1 MNIKRHSIFLW
12 LTTSILAILMAVGM
26 TIYFNTYQAS
36 PLARRIAKTATNHK
50 NYLLFRSKG
59 KVKANIIFYQGA
71 LVEEEAYSQ
80 LARDLADKGDNTY
93 ILKTPLNLPVLSPH
107 KAKTIIN
114 QNHLTNVYLAG
125 HSLGGVVA
133 SQNAKVAPVRGLILL
148 ASYPSRKSDLSHKK
162 LRVLSITASNDHILN
177 WEKYEEAKKR
187 LPNSSTFRTIVG
199 GNHSRFV
206 VTTDIKKGMV
216 KLPFLTNHL
225 KNNWLRLFR
234 ILSTN
239 MISTINK
246 KR

>member
-1 MNIKRHSIFLW
+1 MNIERHSIFLW
-12 LTTSILAILMAVGM
+12 LTTSILAILLAIGM

-80 LARDLADKGDNTY
+80 LARDLADKGYNTY
-93 ILKTPLNLPVLSPH
+93 ILKTPLNLPVLSPY
-107 KAKTIIN
+107 KAKTIID

-148 ASYPSRKSDLSHKK
+148 ASYPSSKSDLSHKK

-199 GNHSRFV
+199 GNHSRFGNYGHQ
-206 VTTDIKKGMV
+206 KGDG
-216 KLPFLTNHL
+216 KAT
-225 KNNWLRLFR
+225 
-234 ILSTN
+234 LSHKSSEKQLATF
-239 MISTINK
+239 ISNFIH
-246 KR
+246 

>member
-199 GNHSRFV
+199 GNHSRFGNYGHQ
-206 VTTDIKKGMV
+206 KGDG
-216 KLPFLTNHL
+216 KATLSHNHL

>member
-71 LVEEEAYSQ
+71 LEEEEAYSQ
-80 LARDLADKGDNTY
+80 LARDLADKGYNTY
-93 ILKTPLNLPVLSPH
+93 ILKTPLNLPVLSPY
-107 KAKTIIN
+107 KAKTIID

-148 ASYPSRKSDLSHKK
+148 ASYPSSKSDLSHKK

-199 GNHSRFV
+199 GNHSRFGNYGHQ
-206 VTTDIKKGMV
+206 KGDG
-216 KLPFLTNHL
+216 KAT
-225 KNNWLRLFR
+225 
-234 ILSTN
+234 LSHKSSEKQLATF
-239 MISTINK
+239 ISNFIH
-246 KR
+246 

>member
-80 LARDLADKGDNTY
+80 LARDLADKGYNTY
-93 ILKTPLNLPVLSPH
+93 ILKTPLNLPVLSPY
-107 KAKTIIN
+107 KAKTIID

-148 ASYPSRKSDLSHKK
+148 ASYPSSKSDLSHKK

-177 WEKYEEAKKR
+177 WENMRKLKTPPKFKYFS
-187 LPNSSTFRTIVG
+187 NYCW
-199 GNHSRFV
+199 GNHSRFGNYGHQ
-206 VTTDIKKGMV
+206 KGDG
-216 KLPFLTNHL
+216 KAT
-225 KNNWLRLFR
+225 
-234 ILSTN
+234 LSHKSSEKQLATF
-239 MISTINK
+239 ISNFIH
-246 KR
+246 

>member
-80 LARDLADKGDNTY
+80 LARDLADKGYNTY

-107 KAKTIIN
+107 KAKTINN

-199 GNHSRFV
+199 GNHSRFGNYGHQ
-206 VTTDIKKGMV
+206 KGDG
-216 KLPFLTNHL
+216 KAT
-225 KNNWLRLFR
+225 
-234 ILSTN
+234 LSHKSSEKQLATF
-239 MISTINK
+239 ISNFIH
-246 KR
+246 

>member
-1 MNIKRHSIFLW
+1 MNIKCHSIFLW

-80 LARDLADKGDNTY
+80 LARDLADKGYNTY

-199 GNHSRFV
+199 GNHSRFGNYGHQ
-206 VTTDIKKGMV
+206 KGDG
-216 KLPFLTNHL
+216 KAT
-225 KNNWLRLFR
+225 
-234 ILSTN
+234 LSHKSSEKQLATF
-239 MISTINK
+239 ISNFIH
-246 KR
+246 

>member
-12 LTTSILAILMAVGM
+12 LTTNILAILMAVGM

-199 GNHSRFV
+199 GNHSRFGNYGHQ
-206 VTTDIKKGMV
+206 KGDG
-216 KLPFLTNHL
+216 KAT
-225 KNNWLRLFR
+225 
-234 ILSTN
+234 LSHKSSEKQLATF
-239 MISTINK
+239 ISNFIH
-246 KR
+246 

>member
-80 LARDLADKGDNTY
+80 LARDLADKGYNTY
-93 ILKTPLNLPVLSPH
+93 ILKTPLNLPVLSPY

-148 ASYPSRKSDLSHKK
+148 ASYPSSKSDLSHKK

-199 GNHSRFV
+199 RNHSRFGNYGHQ
-206 VTTDIKKGMV
+206 KGDG
-216 KLPFLTNHL
+216 KAT
-225 KNNWLRLFR
+225 
-234 ILSTN
+234 LSHKSSEKQLATF
-239 MISTINK
+239 ISNFIH
-246 KR
+246 

>member
-12 LTTSILAILMAVGM
+12 LTTSNLAILMAVGM

-80 LARDLADKGDNTY
+80 LARDLADKGYNTY

-199 GNHSRFV
+199 GNHSRFGNYGHQ
-206 VTTDIKKGMV
+206 KGDG
-216 KLPFLTNHL
+216 KAT
-225 KNNWLRLFR
+225 
-234 ILSTN
+234 LSHKSSEKQLATF
-239 MISTINK
+239 ISNFIH
-246 KR
+246 

>member
-80 LARDLADKGDNTY
+80 LARDLADKGYNTY

-199 GNHSRFV
+199 GNHSRFGNYGHQ
-206 VTTDIKKGMV
+206 KGDG
-216 KLPFLTNHL
+216 KAT
-225 KNNWLRLFR
+225 
-234 ILSTN
+234 
-239 MISTINK
+239 ISHKSSEKQLATFISNFIH
-246 KR
+246 

>member
-187 LPNSSTFRTIVG
+187 LPNSNTFRTIVG
-199 GNHSRFV
+199 GNHSRFGNYGHQ
-206 VTTDIKKGMV
+206 KGDG
-216 KLPFLTNHL
+216 KAT
-225 KNNWLRLFR
+225 
-234 ILSTN
+234 LSHKSSEKQLATF
-239 MISTINK
+239 ISNFIH
-246 KR
+246 

>member
-199 GNHSRFV
+199 GNHSRFGNYGHQ
-206 VTTDIKKGMV
+206 KGDG
-216 KLPFLTNHL
+216 KATPSHKSSEKQLATF
-225 KNNWLRLFR
+225 
-234 ILSTN
+234 
-239 MISTINK
+239 ISNFIH
-246 KR
+246 

>member
-199 GNHSRFV
+199 GTHSRFGNYGHQ
-206 VTTDIKKGMV
+206 KGDG
-216 KLPFLTNHL
+216 KAT
-225 KNNWLRLFR
+225 
-234 ILSTN
+234 LSHKSSEKQLATF
-239 MISTINK
+239 ISNFIH
-246 KR
+246 

>member
-1 MNIKRHSIFLW
+1 MNITRHSIFLW

-80 LARDLADKGDNTY
+80 LARDLADKGYNTY

-199 GNHSRFV
+199 GNHSRFGNYGHQ
-206 VTTDIKKGMV
+206 KGDG
-216 KLPFLTNHL
+216 KAT
-225 KNNWLRLFR
+225 
-234 ILSTN
+234 LSHKSSEKQLATF
-239 MISTINK
+239 ISNFIH
-246 KR
+246 

>member
-12 LTTSILAILMAVGM
+12 LTTSILAILIAVGM

-199 GNHSRFV
+199 GNHSRFGNYGHQ
-206 VTTDIKKGMV
+206 KGDG
-216 KLPFLTNHL
+216 KAT
-225 KNNWLRLFR
+225 
-234 ILSTN
+234 LSHKSSEKQLATF
-239 MISTINK
+239 ISNFIH
-246 KR
+246 

>member
-1 MNIKRHSIFLW
+1 M
-12 LTTSILAILMAVGM
+12 
-26 TIYFNTYQAS
+26 
-36 PLARRIAKTATNHK
+36 
-50 NYLLFRSKG
+50 
-59 KVKANIIFYQGA
+59 
-71 LVEEEAYSQ
+71 EEEAYSQ
-80 LARDLADKGDNTY
+80 LARDLADKGYNTY
-93 ILKTPLNLPVLSPH
+93 ILKTPLNLPVLSPY

-148 ASYPSRKSDLSHKK
+148 ASYPSSKSDLSHKK

-199 GNHSRFV
+199 ETIADL

-225 KNNWLRLFR
+225 KNNWLRLFQ
-234 ILSTN
+234 ILSTS

>member
-80 LARDLADKGDNTY
+80 LARDLADKGYNTY
-93 ILKTPLNLPVLSPH
+93 ILKTPLNLPVLSPY

-148 ASYPSRKSDLSHKK
+148 ASYPSSKSDLSHKK

-187 LPNSSTFRTIVG
+187 LPNSSTFQTIVG
-199 GNHSRFV
+199 GNHSRFGNYGHQ
-206 VTTDIKKGMV
+206 KGDG
-216 KLPFLTNHL
+216 KAT
-225 KNNWLRLFR
+225 
-234 ILSTN
+234 LSHKSSEKQLATF
-239 MISTINK
+239 ISNFIH
-246 KR
+246 

>member
-50 NYLLFRSKG
+50 NYLLFRNKG

-199 GNHSRFV
+199 GNHSRFGNYGHQ
-206 VTTDIKKGMV
+206 KGDG
-216 KLPFLTNHL
+216 KAT
-225 KNNWLRLFR
+225 
-234 ILSTN
+234 LSHKSSEKQLATF
-239 MISTINK
+239 ISNFIH
-246 KR
+246 

>member
-12 LTTSILAILMAVGM
+12 LTTSILAILLAIGM

-80 LARDLADKGDNTY
+80 LARDLADKGYNTY
-93 ILKTPLNLPVLSPH
+93 ILKTPLNLPVLSPY
-107 KAKTIIN
+107 KAKTIID

-148 ASYPSRKSDLSHKK
+148 ASYPSSKSDLSHKK

-177 WEKYEEAKKR
+177 WEKYEESKKR

-199 GNHSRFV
+199 GNHSRFGNYGHQ
-206 VTTDIKKGMV
+206 KGDG
-216 KLPFLTNHL
+216 KAT
-225 KNNWLRLFR
+225 
-234 ILSTN
+234 LSHKSSEKQLATF
-239 MISTINK
+239 ISNFIH
-246 KR
+246 

>member
-12 LTTSILAILMAVGM
+12 LTTSILAILMAVGV

-80 LARDLADKGDNTY
+80 LARDLADKGYNTY

-199 GNHSRFV
+199 GNHSRFGNYGHQ
-206 VTTDIKKGMV
+206 KGDG
-216 KLPFLTNHL
+216 KAT
-225 KNNWLRLFR
+225 
-234 ILSTN
+234 LSHKSSEKQLATF
-239 MISTINK
+239 ISNFIH
-246 KR
+246 

>member
-71 LVEEEAYSQ
+71 LVEEKAYSQ

-199 GNHSRFV
+199 GNHSRFGNYGHQ
-206 VTTDIKKGMV
+206 KGDG
-216 KLPFLTNHL
+216 KAT
-225 KNNWLRLFR
+225 
-234 ILSTN
+234 LSHKSSEKQLATF
-239 MISTINK
+239 ISNFIH
-246 KR
+246 

>member
-26 TIYFNTYQAS
+26 TIYLNTYQAS

-80 LARDLADKGDNTY
+80 LARDLADKGYNTY

-199 GNHSRFV
+199 GNHSRFGNYGHQ
-206 VTTDIKKGMV
+206 KGDG
-216 KLPFLTNHL
+216 KAT
-225 KNNWLRLFR
+225 
-234 ILSTN
+234 LSHKSSEKQLATF
-239 MISTINK
+239 ISNFIH
-246 KR
+246 

>member
-199 GNHSRFV
+199 GNHSRFGNYGHQ
-206 VTTDIKKGMV
+206 K

>member
-80 LARDLADKGDNTY
+80 LARDLADKGYNTY

-148 ASYPSRKSDLSHKK
+148 ASYPSRKSNLSHKK

-199 GNHSRFV
+199 GNHSRFGNYGHQ
-206 VTTDIKKGMV
+206 KGDG
-216 KLPFLTNHL
+216 KAT
-225 KNNWLRLFR
+225 
-234 ILSTN
+234 LSHKSSEKQLATF
-239 MISTINK
+239 ISNFIH
-246 KR
+246 

>member
-80 LARDLADKGDNTY
+80 LARDLADKGYNTY

-162 LRVLSITASNDHILN
+162 LKVLSITASNDHILN

-199 GNHSRFV
+199 GNHSRFGNYGHQ
-206 VTTDIKKGMV
+206 KGDG
-216 KLPFLTNHL
+216 KAT
-225 KNNWLRLFR
+225 
-234 ILSTN
+234 LSHKSSEKQLATF
-239 MISTINK
+239 ISNFIH
-246 KR
+246 

>member
-59 KVKANIIFYQGA
+59 KVKTNIIFYQGA

-80 LARDLADKGDNTY
+80 LARDLADKGYNTY

-199 GNHSRFV
+199 GNHSRFGNYGHQ
-206 VTTDIKKGMV
+206 KGDG
-216 KLPFLTNHL
+216 KAT
-225 KNNWLRLFR
+225 
-234 ILSTN
+234 LSHKSSEKQLATF
-239 MISTINK
+239 ISNFIH
-246 KR
+246 

>member
-199 GNHSRFV
+199 GNHSRFGNYGHQ
-206 VTTDIKKGMV
+206 KGDG
-216 KLPFLTNHL
+216 KAT
-225 KNNWLRLFR
+225 
-234 ILSTN
+234 LSHKSSEKQLATS
-239 MISTINK
+239 ISNFIH
-246 KR
+246 

>member
-80 LARDLADKGDNTY
+80 LSRDLADKGDNTY

-199 GNHSRFV
+199 GNHSRFGNYGHQ
-206 VTTDIKKGMV
+206 KGDG
-216 KLPFLTNHL
+216 KAT
-225 KNNWLRLFR
+225 
-234 ILSTN
+234 LSHKSSEKQLATF
-239 MISTINK
+239 ISNFIH
-246 KR
+246 

>member
-1 MNIKRHSIFLW
+1 MNIKRHSIFPW

-148 ASYPSRKSDLSHKK
+148 ASYPSRKSDLSHKN

-199 GNHSRFV
+199 GNHSRFGNYGHQ
-206 VTTDIKKGMV
+206 KGDG
-216 KLPFLTNHL
+216 KAT
-225 KNNWLRLFR
+225 
-234 ILSTN
+234 LSHKSSEKQLATF
-239 MISTINK
+239 ISNFIH
-246 KR
+246 

>member
-199 GNHSRFV
+199 GNHSRF
-206 VTTDIKKGMV
+206 DNYGHQKGDG
-216 KLPFLTNHL
+216 KAT
-225 KNNWLRLFR
+225 
-234 ILSTN
+234 LSHKSSEKQLATF
-239 MISTINK
+239 ISNFIH
-246 KR
+246 

>member
-1 MNIKRHSIFLW
+1 MNLKRHSIFLW

-80 LARDLADKGDNTY
+80 LARDLADKGYNTY

-199 GNHSRFV
+199 GNHSRFGNYGHQ
-206 VTTDIKKGMV
+206 KGDG
-216 KLPFLTNHL
+216 KAT
-225 KNNWLRLFR
+225 
-234 ILSTN
+234 LSHKSSEKQLATF
-239 MISTINK
+239 ISNFIH
-246 KR
+246 

>member
-50 NYLLFRSKG
+50 NYHLLFRSKG

-80 LARDLADKGDNTY
+80 LARDLADKGYNTY

-199 GNHSRFV
+199 GNHSRFGNYGHQ
-206 VTTDIKKGMV
+206 KGDG
-216 KLPFLTNHL
+216 KAT
-225 KNNWLRLFR
+225 
-234 ILSTN
+234 LSHKSSEKQLATF
-239 MISTINK
+239 ISNFIH
-246 KR
+246 

>member
-80 LARDLADKGDNTY
+80 LARDLAYKGYNTY

-199 GNHSRFV
+199 GNHSRFGNYGHQ
-206 VTTDIKKGMV
+206 KGDG
-216 KLPFLTNHL
+216 KAT
-225 KNNWLRLFR
+225 
-234 ILSTN
+234 LSHKSSEKQLATF
-239 MISTINK
+239 ISNFIH
-246 KR
+246 

>member
-80 LARDLADKGDNTY
+80 LARDLADKGYNTY

-199 GNHSRFV
+199 GNHSRFGNYGHQ
-206 VTTDIKKGMV
+206 KGEG
-216 KLPFLTNHL
+216 KAT
-225 KNNWLRLFR
+225 
-234 ILSTN
+234 LSHKSSEKQLATF
-239 MISTINK
+239 ISNFIH
-246 KR
+246 

>member
-59 KVKANIIFYQGA
+59 KIKANIIFYQGA

-80 LARDLADKGDNTY
+80 LARDLADKGYNTY

-199 GNHSRFV
+199 GNHSRFGNYGHQ
-206 VTTDIKKGMV
+206 KGDG
-216 KLPFLTNHL
+216 KAT
-225 KNNWLRLFR
+225 
-234 ILSTN
+234 LSHKSSEKQLATF
-239 MISTINK
+239 ISNFIH
-246 KR
+246 

>member
-80 LARDLADKGDNTY
+80 LARDLADKGYNTY

-199 GNHSRFV
+199 GNHSRFGNYGHQ
-206 VTTDIKKGMV
+206 KGDG
-216 KLPFLTNHL
+216 TAT
-225 KNNWLRLFR
+225 
-234 ILSTN
+234 LSHKSSEKQLATF
-239 MISTINK
+239 ISNFIH
-246 KR
+246 

>member
-59 KVKANIIFYQGA
+59 KIKANIIFYQGA

-199 GNHSRFV
+199 GNHSRFGNYGHQ
-206 VTTDIKKGMV
+206 KGDG
-216 KLPFLTNHL
+216 KAT
-225 KNNWLRLFR
+225 
-234 ILSTN
+234 LSHKSSEKQLATF
-239 MISTINK
+239 ISNFIH
-246 KR
+246 

>member
-80 LARDLADKGDNTY
+80 LARDLADKGYNTY

-199 GNHSRFV
+199 GNHSRFGNYGHQKGDGKATLSHKSSEKQL
-206 VTTDIKKGMV
+206 VT
-216 KLPFLTNHL
+216 F
-225 KNNWLRLFR
+225 
-234 ILSTN
+234 
-239 MISTINK
+239 ISNFIH
-246 KR
+246 

>member
-36 PLARRIAKTATNHK
+36 PLARKIAKTATNHK

-80 LARDLADKGDNTY
+80 LARDLADKGYNTY

-199 GNHSRFV
+199 GNHSRFGNYGHQ
-206 VTTDIKKGMV
+206 KGDG
-216 KLPFLTNHL
+216 KAT
-225 KNNWLRLFR
+225 
-234 ILSTN
+234 LSHKSSEKQLATF
-239 MISTINK
+239 ISNFIH
-246 KR
+246 

>member
-80 LARDLADKGDNTY
+80 LARDLADKGYNTY

-187 LPNSSTFRTIVG
+187 HPNSSTFRTIVG
-199 GNHSRFV
+199 GNHSRFGNYGHQ
-206 VTTDIKKGMV
+206 KGDG
-216 KLPFLTNHL
+216 KAT
-225 KNNWLRLFR
+225 
-234 ILSTN
+234 LSHKSSEKQLATF
-239 MISTINK
+239 ISNFIH
-246 KR
+246 